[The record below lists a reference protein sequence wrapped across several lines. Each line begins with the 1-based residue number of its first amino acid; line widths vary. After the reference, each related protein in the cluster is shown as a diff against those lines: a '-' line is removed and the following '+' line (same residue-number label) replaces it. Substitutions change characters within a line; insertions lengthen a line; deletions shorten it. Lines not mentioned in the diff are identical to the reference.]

1 MIKYNFSYISI
12 NIALAILVYNQ
23 QANAYINI
31 TLVILVLI

>member
-1 MIKYNFSYISI
+1 MIKYNFSYI

>member
-1 MIKYNFSYISI
+1 MLRFIKYI

-23 QANAYINI
+23 QANAYINK